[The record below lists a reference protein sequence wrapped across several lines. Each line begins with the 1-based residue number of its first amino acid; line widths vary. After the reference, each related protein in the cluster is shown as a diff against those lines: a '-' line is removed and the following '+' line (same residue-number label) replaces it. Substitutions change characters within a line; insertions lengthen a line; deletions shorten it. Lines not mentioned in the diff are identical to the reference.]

1 MTIGSYLVE
10 LDRFKK
16 MAAKPRFLAKYY
28 SPQEMKYLM
37 EKHFPMFAMGEMF
50 AAKFA
55 FLKAMGINSTGIRL
69 NEISVLTDYS
79 GAYYISLSGK
89 GKKVFAAKKC
99 RIAVSCSHTKNIASG
114 IVTFYE

>member
-16 MAAKPRFLAKYY
+16 MAAKPRFLSKYY
-28 SPQEMKYLM
+28 SPQEMKFLM
-37 EKHFPMFAMGEMF
+37 EKHFPKYTMGEMF

-89 GKKVFAAKKC
+89 AKKAFALKKC
-99 RIAVSCSHTKNIASG
+99 RIAISCSHTKNITSG

>member
-1 MTIGSYLVE
+1 MIVGSYLVE

-16 MAAKPRFLAKYY
+16 LVSNPKFIAKYY
-28 SPQEMKYLM
+28 SPQEMKSLM
-37 EKHFPMFAMGEMF
+37 EKHFPVFAIAEIF
-50 AAKFA
+50 AAKFS
-55 FLKAMGINSTGIRL
+55 FLKAMGINASGIKM

-89 GKKVFAAKKC
+89 AKKVFSQKKY
-99 RIAVSCSHTKNIASG
+99 RIAISCCHTKNLASA

>member
-1 MTIGSYLVE
+1 MIIGSYLVE

-28 SPQEMKYLM
+28 SPQEMKFLM
-37 EKHFPMFAMGEMF
+37 ERHFAKFAMSEMF
-50 AAKFA
+50 AVKFA
-55 FLKAMGINSTGIRL
+55 FLQAMGIHGKGIRL

-79 GAYYISLSGK
+79 GAYYISLSGNA
-89 GKKVFAAKKC
+89 KKAFAQKKC
-99 RIAVSCSHTKNIASG
+99 RIAISCSHTKNIASG

>member
-1 MTIGSYLVE
+1 MTMGSYLIE
-10 LDRFKK
+10 LDRFRKLSP
-16 MAAKPRFLAKYY
+16 KPRFLAKYY
-28 SPQEMKYLM
+28 SPQEMKFLM
-37 EKHFPMFAMGEMF
+37 EKHFPLFVTAEMF

-55 FLKAMGINSTGIRL
+55 FMRAMGISSSGIKL

-89 GKKVFAAKKC
+89 AKKAFALKRC
-99 RIAVSCSHTKNIASG
+99 RIAVSCSHTKNIASA

>member
-28 SPQEMKYLM
+28 SPQEMKFLM
-37 EKHFPMFAMGEMF
+37 ERHFAKYTMGEMF

-55 FLKAMGINSTGIRL
+55 FLKAMGINGKGIRL

-79 GAYYISLSGK
+79 GAYYISLSGTA
-89 GKKVFAAKKC
+89 KKAFAAKKY
-99 RIAVSCSHTKNIASG
+99 RVAVSCSHTKNIASG